1 MSISFNDLHDKLLQR
16 VDNLISRDELYDW
29 LDNNLEV
36 KNYLPLT
43 TKYAEIR
50 IFSDKFKDDVDS
62 NIDDKDVDFI
72 YFVYDLN
79 QLFVFLFAYT
89 DIVVLSKNRTIE
101 NYDLIMKSGFFDYMM
116 QYCKNDYE
124 SVIEKCNKVTGIEDV
139 NIMKSFAM
147 AIGSYPSVEEME
159 RIRDIVNNEIDK
171 DKLEI
176 IKAVEEYNNPVMEK
190 IAEVV
195 KSDSLKEAVKEK
207 E

>member
-1 MSISFNDLHDKLLQR
+1 MNISFNDLHDKLLQR

-101 NYDLIMKSGFFDYMM
+101 NYDLIMKSGFFDYVM

-124 SVIEKCNKVTGIEDV
+124 SVVEKCNKVTGIEDV
-139 NIMKSFAM
+139 NTIKSFTM

-159 RIRDIVNNEIDK
+159 RIRDIVNNEIDR

-176 IKAVEEYNNPVMEK
+176 IKAVEEYNNPVMKK
-190 IAEVV
+190 ITEVIE
-195 KSDSLKEAVKEK
+195 SDSLKEAVKEK

>member
-43 TKYAEIR
+43 TKFAEIR

-139 NIMKSFAM
+139 NIIKSFTM

-176 IKAVEEYNNPVMEK
+176 IKAVEEYNNPVMKK
-190 IAEVV
+190 ITEVIE
-195 KSDSLKEAVKEK
+195 SDSLKEAVKEK

>member
-139 NIMKSFAM
+139 NIIKSFTM

>member
-139 NIMKSFAM
+139 NIIKSFTM

-195 KSDSLKEAVKEK
+195 KSDSSQEAVKEK

>member
-89 DIVVLSKNRTIE
+89 DIIVLSKNRTIE

-139 NIMKSFAM
+139 NIIKSFAM
-147 AIGSYPSVEEME
+147 AIGSYPSIEEME
-159 RIRDIVNNEIDK
+159 RIRDIVNNEIDR

-176 IKAVEEYNNPVMEK
+176 IKAVEEYNNPVMKK
-190 IAEVV
+190 ITEVV

>member
-1 MSISFNDLHDKLLQR
+1 MDISFNDLHNKLLQR

-139 NIMKSFAM
+139 NIIKSFTM

>member
-16 VDNLISRDELYDW
+16 VDNLISRDKLYDW

-139 NIMKSFAM
+139 NIIKSFTM

>member
-1 MSISFNDLHDKLLQR
+1 
-16 VDNLISRDELYDW
+16 
-29 LDNNLEV
+29 
-36 KNYLPLT
+36 
-43 TKYAEIR
+43 
-50 IFSDKFKDDVDS
+50 
-62 NIDDKDVDFI
+62 
-72 YFVYDLN
+72 
-79 QLFVFLFAYT
+79 
-89 DIVVLSKNRTIE
+89 
-101 NYDLIMKSGFFDYMM
+101 
-116 QYCKNDYE
+116 
-124 SVIEKCNKVTGIEDV
+124 
-139 NIMKSFAM
+139 M

>member
-124 SVIEKCNKVTGIEDV
+124 SVIEKCDKVTGIEDV
-139 NIMKSFAM
+139 NIIKSFTM

>member
-1 MSISFNDLHDKLLQR
+1 M
-16 VDNLISRDELYDW
+16 
-29 LDNNLEV
+29 
-36 KNYLPLT
+36 
-43 TKYAEIR
+43 
-50 IFSDKFKDDVDS
+50 
-62 NIDDKDVDFI
+62 
-72 YFVYDLN
+72 
-79 QLFVFLFAYT
+79 FVFLFAYT

-139 NIMKSFAM
+139 NIIKSFTM

>member
-16 VDNLISRDELYDW
+16 VDNLISRNELYDW

-89 DIVVLSKNRTIE
+89 DIIVLSKNRTIE

-139 NIMKSFAM
+139 NIIKSFTM

>member
-1 MSISFNDLHDKLLQR
+1 MDISFNDLHNKLLQR

-101 NYDLIMKSGFFDYMM
+101 NYDLIMKSGFFDDMM

-139 NIMKSFAM
+139 NIIKSFTM

>member
-1 MSISFNDLHDKLLQR
+1 MDISFNDLHDKLLQR

-124 SVIEKCNKVTGIEDV
+124 SVIEKCDKVTGIEDV
-139 NIMKSFAM
+139 NIIKSFAM